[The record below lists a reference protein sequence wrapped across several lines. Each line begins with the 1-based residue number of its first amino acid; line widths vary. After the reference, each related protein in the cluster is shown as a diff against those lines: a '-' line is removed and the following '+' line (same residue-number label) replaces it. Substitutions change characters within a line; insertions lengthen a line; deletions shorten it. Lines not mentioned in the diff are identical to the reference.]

1 MRVVGYFTDP
11 VSGIRFQ
18 IKMWNRKEHRAFMMK
33 TFGMILK
40 DAEKEVKREQ
50 QGRTYCDEVL
60 YLPQ

>member
-1 MRVVGYFTDP
+1 
-11 VSGIRFQ
+11 
-18 IKMWNRKEHRAFMMK
+18 MMK